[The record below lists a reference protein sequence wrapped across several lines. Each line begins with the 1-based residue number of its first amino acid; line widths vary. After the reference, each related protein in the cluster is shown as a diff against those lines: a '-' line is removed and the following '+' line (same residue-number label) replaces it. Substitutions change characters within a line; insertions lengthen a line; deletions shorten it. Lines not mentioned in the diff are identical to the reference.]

1 MHKLFNKF
9 KRIDV
14 IYGIYTERNTP
25 SSLFPNVTETKTNYD
40 LKCPAV
46 NATSGK
52 YYEVNSFIDVD
63 LEFNVNKE
71 TDNLDFKYNFNTS
84 LHPTFDTVHDL
95 IKSHIIT
102 GKKDN
107 QYDIQILLPYLFL
120 TDDKEIEITTLSPNL
135 PSENLSFIGGS
146 FNIYSWARSLNSSYV
161 LIDNNKSAKLKL
173 SIDKPML
180 KFFFSKP
187 INLEYKMF
195 NDKQLKFIKSNY
207 NIVKYRNNINKIYK
221 THLKRRP
228 KKLL

>member
-1 MHKLFNKF
+1 
-9 KRIDV
+9 
-14 IYGIYTERNTP
+14 
-25 SSLFPNVTETKTNYD
+25 
-40 LKCPAV
+40 
-46 NATSGK
+46 
-52 YYEVNSFIDVD
+52 
-63 LEFNVNKE
+63 
-71 TDNLDFKYNFNTS
+71 
-84 LHPTFDTVHDL
+84 
-95 IKSHIIT
+95 
-102 GKKDN
+102 
-107 QYDIQILLPYLFL
+107 L